1 MCGRYVSVSSPTLL
15 AETFGAEEVRVDDV
29 EANYNVTPR
38 AEVPIVAVSRGTRVV
53 DRVRWGLVPFW
64 AKDVSIGDKLINAR
78 AETVAE
84 KPAYRRAFERKR
96 CIMPADGFY
105 EWKLEEGVKKRRP
118 HFIHRADGTPLAFA
132 GLWDAWYDP
141 NVEEPER
148 LRSCAIVTTVA
159 NDDLAPL
166 HHRMPVV
173 LPEEHWDEW
182 LDPTVHDTAALQRLL
197 VPLPNGE
204 LVHHPVSML
213 VNKPDNNGPE
223 LVEPVEVAAVEAVVE
238 AQTLGV

>member
-1 MCGRYVSVSSPTLL
+1 
-15 AETFGAEEVRVDDV
+15 
-29 EANYNVTPR
+29 
-38 AEVPIVAVSRGTRVV
+38 VPIVAVSGEVRVV

-64 AKDVSIGDKLINAR
+64 AKDTTIGDKLINAR

-84 KPAYRRAFERKR
+84 KPAYRRSFERRR
-96 CIMPADGFY
+96 CIVPADGFY
-105 EWKLEEGVKKRRP
+105 EWKPEPGVKKRRP

-132 GLWDAWYDP
+132 GLWDSWYDP
-141 NVEEPER
+141 NVEDAPR
-148 LRSCAIVTTVA
+148 LRSCAIVTTVC

-173 LPEEHWDEW
+173 LPEDAWGQW
-182 LDPTVHDTAALQRLL
+182 LDPSVRDVEALQRLL

-213 VNKPDNNGPE
+213 VNTPDSNGPE
-223 LVEPVEVAAVEAVVE
+223 LVQPVEVESVLP
-238 AQTLGV
+238 QTLGV